1 MIAEDSKRTEIRKFY
16 EYFVCLKKPI
26 VKNSYKRYAS
36 FGKNKFLS
44 QDTENIN
51 LAKKPTQKSNLVSKA
66 CLKPAWKNGQAQ
78 KTCYLQIYGNF
89 LRPY

>member
-51 LAKKPTQKSNLVSKA
+51 LAKNQHKNQTLSQKLALNPHGKTDK
-66 CLKPAWKNGQAQ
+66 LKKRVIF
-78 KTCYLQIYGNF
+78 KFMEIF
-89 LRPY
+89 